1 MKGLTFER
9 QLIDVVEE
17 YDYDTQY
24 EQYNRYYK
32 NWRKNKQNPFAFN
45 FEMNRRESVYIEGKG
60 FKVPSL
66 LDAESEVIGHIM
78 HVVGIA
84 MLMWVFIDNIIG
96 KAAIQILGHF
106 GIDIHANF
114 LSDGVHGGPKE
125 IVTFFIAVSFLKVLV
140 PAVYMKKVFKIPKE
154 VRFMN
159 VLNHPADLLSA
170 IAMSLAVSVVSTLPN
185 IYNNTNSQ
193 LYNYFSTID
202 TDVSAWGQTE
212 FVVYTIYDIIILS
225 IITELFFHGALF
237 APLRQFGDFFA
248 IGITA
253 AIAGLLSEDLSEL
266 PAAILITLVAGVGMV
281 RSGSI
286 YTAFFVRIIYKMYK
300 LAIVIIETDTSA
312 SMYLDRNLFMLAVFV
327 SGVGTV
333 LFIRLISEKRECYSK
348 YYSEIPES
356 KRIRAAVKAYPF
368 PVVACLCILAIILKQ
383 VF

>member
-140 PAVYMKKVFKIPKE
+140 PAVYMKKVFKVPKE

-159 VLNHPADLLSA
+159 VLNHPADLLSS

>member
-125 IVTFFIAVSFLKVLV
+125 IVTFFIAVSFLKVIV
-140 PAVYMKKVFKIPKE
+140 PAVYMKKVFKVPKE

-312 SMYLDRNLFMLAVFV
+312 SMYLDRSLFMLAVFV

-333 LFIRLISEKRECYSK
+333 LFIRLI
-348 YYSEIPES
+348 
-356 KRIRAAVKAYPF
+356 
-368 PVVACLCILAIILKQ
+368 
-383 VF
+383 

>member
-125 IVTFFIAVSFLKVLV
+125 IVTFFIAVSFLKVIV
-140 PAVYMKKVFKIPKE
+140 PAVYMKKVFKVPKE

-185 IYNNTNSQ
+185 IYNNTNRQ

-312 SMYLDRNLFMLAVFV
+312 SMYLDRSLFMLAVFV

-356 KRIRAAVKAYPF
+356 KRVRAAVKAYPF

>member
-45 FEMNRRESVYIEGKG
+45 FEMNRKESVYIEGKG

-84 MLMWVFIDNIIG
+84 MLIWIFIDYIIG
-96 KAAIQILGHF
+96 KAAIQILDHF

-114 LSDGVHGGPKE
+114 LSDGVHGGPEE

-140 PAVYMKKVFKIPKE
+140 PTIYMTKMFKVPKE

-159 VLNHPADLLSA
+159 VMNHPSDLIRA
-170 IAMSLAVSVVSTLPN
+170 IAISLAISVITTLPN
-185 IYNNTNSQ
+185 IYSDTNSQ
-193 LYNYFSTID
+193 LYNYFTTLD
-202 TDVSAWGQTE
+202 TDVSVWGQTE
-212 FVVYTIYDIIILS
+212 FVAYTIYDIIILS
-225 IITELFFHGALF
+225 IITEMFFHSAVF

-248 IGITA
+248 IGVTA
-253 AIAGLLSEDLSEL
+253 AVAGLLAQDATEV
-266 PAAILITLVAGVGMV
+266 PAAILITIVAGSGMI

-286 YTAFFVRIIYKMYK
+286 YTAFFVRIVYKMYR
-300 LAIVIIETDTSA
+300 LAIVIIETDTS
-312 SMYLDRNLFMLAVFV
+312 SNMYLDRNLFMLAIF
-327 SGVGTV
+327 SLATGTV
-333 LFIRLISEKRECYSK
+333 LFIRLMSGKRECYSK
-348 YYSEIPES
+348 YYSEIPET

-368 PVVACLCILAIILKQ
+368 PVVACLCILAIVLKQ
-383 VF
+383 VL

>member
-125 IVTFFIAVSFLKVLV
+125 IVTFFIAVSFLKVIV
-140 PAVYMKKVFKIPKE
+140 PAVYMKKVFKVPKE

-312 SMYLDRNLFMLAVFV
+312 SMYLDRSLFMLAVFV

-356 KRIRAAVKAYPF
+356 KRVRAAVKAYPF

>member
-140 PAVYMKKVFKIPKE
+140 PAVYMKKVFKVPKE

-159 VLNHPADLLSA
+159 VLNHPSDLLSA

-266 PAAILITLVAGVGMV
+266 PAAILITLAAGVGMV

>member
-140 PAVYMKKVFKIPKE
+140 PAVYMKKVFKVPKE

-356 KRIRAAVKAYPF
+356 KRVRAAVKAYPF

>member
-140 PAVYMKKVFKIPKE
+140 PAVYTKKVFKVPKE

>member
-140 PAVYMKKVFKIPKE
+140 PAVYMKKVFKVPKE